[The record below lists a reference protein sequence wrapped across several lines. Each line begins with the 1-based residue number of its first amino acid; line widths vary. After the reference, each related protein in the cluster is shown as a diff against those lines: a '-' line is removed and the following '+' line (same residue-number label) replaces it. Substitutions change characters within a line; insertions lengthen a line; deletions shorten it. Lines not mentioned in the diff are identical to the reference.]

1 MFVQSHR
8 SPRKIS
14 EMTGLH
20 LYELRGMI
28 GTYGKFGV
36 GSILE

>member
-1 MFVQSHR
+1 MFAQSHR

-20 LYELRGMI
+20 LYALRGMI
-28 GTYGKFGV
+28 GTYGEFGV
-36 GSILE
+36 DNISE